1 MAGGCCAASCR
12 AERRAA
18 CSVLS
23 DRCNGPLPE
32 LPMLCRAILGECHAH
47 RFGGVLADFEGG
59 AREDRLPF
67 LSRLGAMLAQSGR
80 RLYVP
85 EALCRT
91 GGERASSAPRF
102 PAGHCASGSRDAAA
116 RYGTQRVALDCQR
129 LAMDFVLP
137 CRSGEGTPLTPEELS
152 ARRERCGAAVF
163 FSEELCANY
172 FSYTAQGRAHF
183 VLFDTAETLRCKLRL
198 GRERGME
205 TAFLMYPEVS
215 DLLPELLNA

>member
-1 MAGGCCAASCR
+1 
-12 AERRAA
+12 
-18 CSVLS
+18 
-23 DRCNGPLPE
+23 
-32 LPMLCRAILGECHAH
+32 MLCRAILGECHAH

-85 EALCRT
+85 ERFS
-91 GGERASSAPRF
+91 GGTLRERLS
-102 PAGHCASGSRDAAA
+102 DAAA
-116 RYGTQRVALDCQR
+116 RYGTQRIALDCQR